1 MKMRL
6 LLLPAFLYLV
16 ALPSHAAEELDVTLT
31 IIENEAFSEDSFINE
46 ISLPVQA
53 AEQAH
58 DNAGNGV
65 ETSNQARQQGSQQGA
80 QRSQDARDNGGQGN
94 RPDIDGGQGN
104 RPDVNVPSPQNN
116 R

>member
-6 LLLPAFLYLV
+6 LLLPTFLYLV
-16 ALPSHAAEELDVTLT
+16 ALPSYAAEELDVTLT
-31 IIENEAFSEDSFINE
+31 IIENEAFSEDSFISE
-46 ISLPVQA
+46 ISLPIQA

-58 DNAGNGV
+58 DNAGNGM

-80 QRSQDARDNGGQGN
+80 QRSQDARENGGGQGN
-94 RPDIDGGQGN
+94 RPDI
-104 RPDVNVPSPQNN
+104 NVPSPQNN